1 MRGQLSKLIWIDSSV
16 NTHGDRTK
24 VLVPSRPFSAQGN
37 ERMGLTLV
45 SFAMRRNWY
54 NVNPTNNTA
63 YIYVGGSYYE
73 FAITP
78 GVYATFVSLAT
89 AIQNALN
96 ETIIASIA
104 AGPFEITSAVAAY
117 NATTRL
123 FTITF
128 TMAAGQ
134 NATVVQI
141 RTLAIKGGALPVG
154 VGMQGGFSDVHEL
167 LGAKAM
173 KSTTDDFNS
182 MTQQFTNVC
191 RSKYPCSLNSLDAIY
206 VHLTT
211 LETGNFMSTGHEVH
225 ISDSLRLV
233 ESSLF
238 ARIPFDDSSFTE
250 AHEVIQF
257 VDSGGDMFQSML
269 SRKNLENLDIR
280 VTDARGRSLANMDP
294 SQADEGLMAFKMCL
308 RWDLFISPAP
318 PEPSHGTKYKFE
330 HPPKA

>member
-1 MRGQLSKLIWIDSSV
+1 MRGHISKLIWIDSSV

-24 VLVPSRPFSAQGN
+24 VLVPSHPFSAAGN

-63 YIYVGGSYYE
+63 YIYVGNTYYE
-73 FAITP
+73 FTITP
-78 GVYATFVSLAT
+78 GVYSTFASLAT
-89 AIQNALN
+89 ALQNALN
-96 ETIIASIA
+96 ETIIASVA
-104 AGPFEITSAVAAY
+104 QITSAAVAY
-117 NATTRL
+117 SATTRL

-128 TMAAGQ
+128 TMAAGH

-141 RTLAIKGGALPVG
+141 RTFAIKGGALPAG
-154 VGMQGGFSDVHEL
+154 VGLQGGFSDVHEI
-167 LGAKAM
+167 LGAKPLRDA
-173 KSTTDDFNS
+173 TDDFNS
-182 MTQQFTNVC
+182 MTQQASNVC
-191 RSKYPCSLNSLDAIY
+191 RSKFPASLNTLDAIY

-225 ISDSLRLV
+225 IADSLRLV

-250 AHEVIQF
+250 VHEVIQF
-257 VDSGGDMFQSML
+257 EDSGGDMFQSML
-269 SRKNLENLDIR
+269 TRKSLENLEIR

-294 SQADEGLMAFKMCL
+294 TQADEGLMAFKMCL
-308 RWDLFISPAP
+308 RWDLFISPSP
-318 PEPSHGTKYKFE
+318 PEPSHGTRIKFE
-330 HPPKA
+330 HPPKM